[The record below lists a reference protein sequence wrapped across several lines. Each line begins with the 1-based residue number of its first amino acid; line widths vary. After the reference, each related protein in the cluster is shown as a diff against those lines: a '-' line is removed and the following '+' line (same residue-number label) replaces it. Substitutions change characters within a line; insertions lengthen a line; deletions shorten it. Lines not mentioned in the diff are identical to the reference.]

1 MINPFKFFG
10 LVYLMVIVLILL
22 PTCLLLLPLWWILAW
37 ILEQIVP
44 GKDFFPIGKIWS
56 KLLDFF
62 MDYFK

>member
-10 LVYLMVIVLILL
+10 LVYLMVIVSILL
-22 PTCLLLLPLWWILAW
+22 PTFLLLLPLWWIIAW
-37 ILEQIVP
+37 ILEQIFP

>member
-10 LVYLMVIVLILL
+10 LVFLMVIVLILL
-22 PTCLLLLPLWWILAW
+22 PTFLLLLPLWWILAW

-56 KLLDFF
+56 KLRDFF

>member
-1 MINPFKFFG
+1 MINLFKFFG

-22 PTCLLLLPLWWILAW
+22 PTFLLLLPLWWIIAW
-37 ILEQIVP
+37 LLEQIVP
-44 GKDFFPIGKIWS
+44 GKDFFPIVKIWS

>member
-10 LVYLMVIVLILL
+10 LVYLVVIVLILL
-22 PTCLLLLPLWWILAW
+22 PTFLLLLPLWLILAW